1 MTFQFLQI
9 VLILKING
17 LTLLLEAST
26 FLSTMNLSTMTKT
39 ADYSLFSFIT
49 NSSGTKPLLW
59 RRIKNLEC
67 HFKILG
73 KVVEVENEANIEKE
87 TL

>member
-17 LTLLLEAST
+17 FTLLLEAST

-39 ADYSLFSFIT
+39 VDYSFFH
-49 NSSGTKPLLW
+49 LLQVLVGQNHTFGEPKSV
-59 RRIKNLEC
+59 ISKYLD
-67 HFKILG
+67 KL
-73 KVVEVENEANIEKE
+73 
-87 TL
+87 